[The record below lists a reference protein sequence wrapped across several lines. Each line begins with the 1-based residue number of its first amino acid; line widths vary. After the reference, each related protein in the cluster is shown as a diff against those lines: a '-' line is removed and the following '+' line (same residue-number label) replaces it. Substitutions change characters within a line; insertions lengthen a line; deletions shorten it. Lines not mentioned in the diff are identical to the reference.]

1 MRTGPPRG
9 RRTAAALVVYLML
22 VARVTL
28 WPSPAPGETFNV
40 VRAVVGWFSDRGWPV
55 TYAGVEAVANV
66 VMFLPFGVLV
76 GLLVRRWW
84 IVVLLA
90 LATSATI
97 ELAQLAFL
105 PTRVPTVQDVV
116 LNTLGAALGVL
127 ALRLRT
133 GRTTGRLP
141 AQEEPARREVP
152 DVSR

>member
-1 MRTGPPRG
+1 M
-9 RRTAAALVVYLML
+9 
-22 VARVTL
+22 TL
-28 WPSPAPGETFNV
+28 WPSPAPDETFDV

-84 IVVLLA
+84 VVVLLA
-90 LATSATI
+90 LATSTAI

-116 LNTLGAALGVL
+116 LNTVGAALGVL
-127 ALRLRT
+127 ALRLWARRAASR
-133 GRTTGRLP
+133 GTTGRLP
-141 AQEEPARREVP
+141 AQGEPARREVP